1 MKNETGREGSERQ
14 GGSCYHGNHPGVCG
28 SRHRDTQTP
37 MRLVPGG
44 YSSPGEG
51 PCARHLEWFPS
62 CPYHFT
68 GGIMTKS
75 LLLFRAQLKCL
86 EGIQAWVKIFI
97 LRKKKTDRLSVLYML
112 PLSPEEGSDS
122 CKASFPLLT
131 CCQRIEA
138 DSLALGWGDIL
149 NTKREYMV
157 WDTFWT
163 LHRWQWL
170 LIPWFP
176 WHPSLPG
183 DVSHICPDYNLSDVR
198 IMSPS
203 SLWPLDLVS
212 CLSHTS
218 LN

>member
-1 MKNETGREGSERQ
+1 MISFLSLPLHRWHHDKVSLALQGS
-14 GGSCYHGNHPGVCG
+14 
-28 SRHRDTQTP
+28 TQMP
-37 MRLVPGG
+37 
-44 YSSPGEG
+44 
-51 PCARHLEWFPS
+51 
-62 CPYHFT
+62 
-68 GGIMTKS
+68 
-75 LLLFRAQLKCL
+75 LLL
-86 EGIQAWVKIFI
+86 EGIQAWVKIFT
-97 LRKKKTDRLSVLYML
+97 LRKKTIDCQFCHML
-112 PLSPEEGSDS
+112 PLSPGKGSDS
-122 CKASFPLLT
+122 LVSLSFPLLT

-149 NTKREYMV
+149 NTKCEYMV

-176 WHPSLPG
+176 WNPSLPG
-183 DVSHICPDYNLSDVR
+183 NVSHICPDYSLSDVR

-212 CLSHTS
+212 SLSHTS